1 MTIGEIVEALK
12 CGKALA
18 DIGKELS
25 VGKEKLSKA
34 LICLIEELV
43 GRLLVDSDGWL
54 VEVLLSSAADASLL
68 NNKNYLLIKDPTI
81 NFFQPHNL
89 PIVVVYLK

>member
-68 NNKNYLLIKDPTI
+68 NNKK
-81 NFFQPHNL
+81 L
-89 PIVVVYLK
+89 PANKRPDNKLFSTS

>member
-12 CGKALA
+12 CGKVLA

-34 LICLIEELV
+34 LKEA
-43 GRLLVDSDGWL
+43 G
-54 VEVLLSSAADASLL
+54 
-68 NNKNYLLIKDPTI
+68 
-81 NFFQPHNL
+81 F
-89 PIVVVYLK
+89 